1 MVIDVGFILFVSI
14 QVASQLIALQDEV
27 ISGLMKSLGEVNQ
40 LCFTSKL
47 ATKHVLLITTI
58 SSKGNSSM
66 RFKAQV
72 LGVHPRKIVLAVE
85 QRRIMDQGGEFL
97 WNLSLRKKRSDV
109 LSSFVKVAIISWWVL
124 ETKISPNRKE
134 VT

>member
-1 MVIDVGFILFVSI
+1 
-14 QVASQLIALQDEV
+14 
-27 ISGLMKSLGEVNQ
+27 MKSLGKVKRF
-40 LCFTSKL
+40 CFTSKL
-47 ATKHVLLITTI
+47 ATKHVLLTTTI

-72 LGVHPRKIVLAVE
+72 LGVHPRNIVLAVE

-97 WNLSLRKKRSDV
+97 WRFSLRKKRSDL
-109 LSSFVKVAIISWWVL
+109 LSSFVKVVIISWWVL